1 VPPRTSAE
9 AGTAAQA
16 SSQESAVFMGPTLA
30 KVARKRKPDPRSDA
44 LGLPE
49 ADVLEVLARQQEEI
63 ARLTARIPADRE
75 TYRYQDGKWSVREVF
90 GHVDDTEQIFGYRAL
105 CISRGEQAALPGY
118 EQDDYLRNSGDAK
131 QPLAELARRF
141 DALRTVNLSVLRA
154 LDGQA
159 WTRQGTASGTP
170 MTVRALAFVIAGHV
184 RHHLGVLSSRYG
196 IT

>member
-1 VPPRTSAE
+1 MIGRP
-9 AGTAAQA
+9 
-16 SSQESAVFMGPTLA
+16 
-30 KVARKRKPDPRSDA
+30 SDTEYA
-44 LGLPE
+44 PYYGRYVSLVPE

-170 MTVRALAFVIAGHV
+170 VTVRALAFVIAGHV